1 MVQRV
6 HYCHAGAR
14 DGRRASATI
23 GLYHVTI
30 HGDRALTQQLEI
42 QRRTQ
47 RAANQSL
54 DFNRSPAL
62 LATRR
67 LAIGAC
73 VCRTWTPSL
82 FSRNPSLAGIAQE
95 WGNTFINRCR
105 TQDMRV
111 PEFRQT
117 GAFCMQGKS
126 RFECDIAE
134 RVVGAA

>member
-1 MVQRV
+1 VFEGIGVQIARALKLVQRV

-54 DFNRSPAL
+54 DFNCSPAL
-62 LATRR
+62 LASRR
-67 LAIGAC
+67 LPVHPGP
-73 VCRTWTPSL
+73 CRTRQHAVLRSQPPFA
-82 FSRNPSLAGIAQE
+82 FSPEKTGYACAYTGCTDHLCLPKRNQY
-95 WGNTFINRCR
+95 
-105 TQDMRV
+105 
-111 PEFRQT
+111 
-117 GAFCMQGKS
+117 
-126 RFECDIAE
+126 
-134 RVVGAA
+134 